1 MRLFHLLRLIRLSYI
16 LEERTI
22 YKKGLGATM
31 SYAMKVNEP
40 VVPTEAEVMMAG
52 EASRKLA
59 ALNIRDEVHVVF
71 DDNKSM
77 GMVLPASIVRMFQ
90 HILTETAQ
98 GNAVNVAPINA
109 EMTTQEAA
117 DFLNVSR
124 PFVVKQMEAGILP
137 YHKVGTHRRIHFRD
151 LLAYKKEIDRR
162 RDKNLSE
169 LTAEAQRLG
178 IGY

>member
-1 MRLFHLLRLIRLSYI
+1 
-16 LEERTI
+16 
-22 YKKGLGATM
+22 
-31 SYAMKVNEP
+31 MKVNDP

-77 GMVLPASIVRMFQ
+77 GMVLPSSIVRMFQ
-90 HILTETAQ
+90 HILTETAR
-98 GNAVNVAPINA
+98 GNAVTVAPINA

-117 DFLNVSR
+117 EFLNVSR

-137 YHKVGTHRRIHFRD
+137 YHKVGTHRRISFRE

-169 LTAEAQRLG
+169 LTSEAQRLG
-178 IGY
+178 LGY